1 MGKIKNLI
9 DIFRNKPKSSRP
21 GLSKEEVVK
30 LLKTTPEA
38 LQAFEESYQM
48 HAFQDTT
55 GLFDTGIREQ
65 KENAE
70 KMVVPY
76 GKWAD
81 IINDIVERIVYEL
94 LEGTHVFHCNSHD
107 FHAEHI
113 VPFPNRLMK
122 PVTQDEINR
131 LPKELRPQLT
141 GTYMQIQVN
150 PNSSNYVL
158 YDYKQYLEADSE
170 KKKKLWYQQFQWGL
184 DVLDLDPLM
193 YEILGMNRNSM
204 GNWLPVL
211 AKAVMK
217 QKFFEMPETTLIK
230 VPIPLLQLSRLD
242 YESLTW
248 TTLRIVDVYCQKV
261 FELDVNR
268 EYFVKTGVFSSKFDF
283 RNAHVYGE
291 KEVRELGEYLL
302 FIQSQ
307 SCIMSGGLTS
317 TSFYGVNTTNEWAVR
332 EYIKDTEENPC
343 IYKGMPLHTEY
354 RVFIDCDQ
362 KTVLGC
368 FPYWEPETMEKR
380 FGQEEDADSPH
391 NVHDYIIYKSHKEIL
406 MHRYDENKEDVIR
419 HVTELLSHLNLTGQ
433 WSLDIMQ
440 NGKNF
445 YVIDMALAANS
456 AFSEK
461 VKGLNAIKEEWI
473 PEFSKE

>member
-113 VPFPNRLMK
+113 VPFPKRLMK

-150 PNSSNYVL
+150 PNAS
-158 YDYKQYLEADSE
+158 
-170 KKKKLWYQQFQWGL
+170 
-184 DVLDLDPLM
+184 
-193 YEILGMNRNSM
+193 
-204 GNWLPVL
+204 

-217 QKFFEMPETTLIK
+217 QKFFKMPETTLIK

-248 TTLRIVDVYCQKV
+248 ATLRIVDVYCQKV
-261 FELDVNR
+261 FELDVSR

-406 MHRYDENKEDVIR
+406 MRRYDENKEDVIR